1 MVVMIAAAV
10 MMSATTAT
18 SAAASTTRT
27 TGTTFTTTTL
37 THVHVL
43 RINSGYGFDLTVP
56 ANATKGACWGCG
68 VVPREVNVAVS
79 VDPEDECARL
89 GW

>member
-37 THVHVL
+37 AHVHVL

-79 VDPEDECARL
+79 VDPKDECARL

>member
-1 MVVMIAAAV
+1 MIAAAV
-10 MMSATTAT
+10 MVPATTTTAT
-18 SAAASTTRT
+18 SSAAASTTRT

-79 VDPEDECARL
+79 VDPKDECARL

>member
-1 MVVMIAAAV
+1 MIAPAV
-10 MMSATTAT
+10 MVSTTAT
-18 SAAASTTRT
+18 AAASTTRT

-68 VVPREVNVAVS
+68 VVPREVNVAVR
-79 VDPEDECARL
+79 VDPEEECARL
-89 GW
+89 GR

>member
-1 MVVMIAAAV
+1 MVVMITTAV
-10 MMSATTAT
+10 MVSTTAT
-18 SAAASTTRT
+18 TTAASTTRT

-79 VDPEDECARL
+79 VDPKDECARL

>member
-1 MVVMIAAAV
+1 MIVMIATTV

-18 SAAASTTRT
+18 SAASSTTRT

-56 ANATKGACWGCG
+56 ANATKGACWDAAWCR
-68 VVPREVNVAVS
+68 VK
-79 VDPEDECARL
+79 
-89 GW
+89 

>member
-1 MVVMIAAAV
+1 M
-10 MMSATTAT
+10 
-18 SAAASTTRT
+18 
-27 TGTTFTTTTL
+27 
-37 THVHVL
+37 L

-79 VDPEDECARL
+79 VDPKDECARL

>member
-1 MVVMIAAAV
+1 MIAAAV
-10 MMSATTAT
+10 MVSTTA
-18 SAAASTTRT
+18 AAASTTRT

-68 VVPREVNVAVS
+68 VVPREVNVAVR
-79 VDPEDECARL
+79 VDPEEECARL
-89 GW
+89 GR